1 MYNSTFTFDKYIRQ
15 VRVTSCHGD
24 GCVGWQT
31 WTSTADVPVRLT
43 AVLKGLDPSHTYEF
57 RIVTKGPYGE
67 ISSAIEEIA
76 ADANYGKSNTTVS
89 VELWSM

>member
-1 MYNSTFTFDKYIRQ
+1 MFTFNKYIGQ
-15 VRVTSCHGD
+15 VRVTSCDGD
-24 GCVGWQT
+24 GRVGWQT

-43 AVLKGLDPSHTYEF
+43 AVLKGLDPSQTYEF

-76 ADANYGKSNTTVS
+76 ADASYGKSNTTVS
-89 VELWSM
+89 VELWSI